1 MTFMKKLSENTT
13 LRQNIYSFITVFLWA
28 SAFPLTKSIDGYFSP
43 YSLGLLRCFTASLL
57 LIILA
62 KAIHIRKPFCKK
74 HIMYFT
80 LSGALGFSM
89 YMIFFNVGLIML
101 TSATSSIIIAATPIF
116 TAIAASIL
124 YKEKISIAGWISIL
138 FAFSGVIIL
147 LFWNGIFSI
156 NIGVIWTLAAS
167 AVFCGYNLMN
177 RKLAILGYTSGE
189 IVTYSMIAG
198 TILLLGFLP
207 QTITDISNADLPN
220 IAAVIYLGIMPS
232 GISYILWAMAI
243 NSAKKTSEVTNYM
256 FVTPLLSA
264 VMGFLMLKEIP
275 DMGTFI
281 GGIIII
287 TSVVFF
293 SYKGK

>member
-1 MTFMKKLSENTT
+1 
-13 LRQNIYSFITVFLWA
+13 
-28 SAFPLTKSIDGYFSP
+28 
-43 YSLGLLRCFTASLL
+43 
-57 LIILA
+57 
-62 KAIHIRKPFCKK
+62 
-74 HIMYFT
+74 MYFT

-89 YMIFFNVGLIML
+89 YMIFFNVGLITL

-177 RKLAILGYTSGE
+177 RKLALLGYTSGE

-198 TILLLGFLP
+198 TILLLVFLP

-243 NSAKKTSEVTNYM
+243 NSAKKNKRSYKLYVRN
-256 FVTPLLSA
+256 P
-264 VMGFLMLKEIP
+264 
-275 DMGTFI
+275 TFI
-281 GGIIII
+281 SCYGIFNAQRNSRHGNFYRRNNNYNKCCIL
-287 TSVVFF
+287 
-293 SYKGK
+293 

>member
-1 MTFMKKLSENTT
+1 
-13 LRQNIYSFITVFLWA
+13 
-28 SAFPLTKSIDGYFSP
+28 
-43 YSLGLLRCFTASLL
+43 
-57 LIILA
+57 
-62 KAIHIRKPFCKK
+62 
-74 HIMYFT
+74 
-80 LSGALGFSM
+80 
-89 YMIFFNVGLIML
+89 
-101 TSATSSIIIAATPIF
+101 
-116 TAIAASIL
+116 
-124 YKEKISIAGWISIL
+124 
-138 FAFSGVIIL
+138 
-147 LFWNGIFSI
+147 
-156 NIGVIWTLAAS
+156 
-167 AVFCGYNLMN
+167 
-177 RKLAILGYTSGE
+177 
-189 IVTYSMIAG
+189 MIAG